1 MQALKC
7 LWMFQNDLLFMNI
20 RFLICRKKWID
31 SWYQIWSKILDI
43 KKKFSCYKILAVCHW
58 HYIMSH
64 LTMTYCNVM
73 QCKSHNR
80 QLQFV
85 TFWTGRVIL
94 YREASQG
101 EESNPSAEVTHS
113 TDTAGL
119 FVTYLLILSVLF
131 ILPTHLPFKTDLPS
145 HLLIVMELSIQVAC
159 PQWKVGTYPGW
170 TNRDPRAATSL
181 RLHLCELKYVLIFL
195 KLQPHRVQGLGD
207 EMVPF

>member
-20 RFLICRKKWID
+20 KFLICRKKWID

-43 KKKFSCYKILAVCHW
+43 KKKFSCYKILAACHW

-101 EESNPSAEVTHS
+101 EETNPSAEVTHS

-131 ILPTHLPFKTDLPS
+131 ILPTHLPLKRTFLHIFWLWWSCQSKWLVPS
-145 HLLIVMELSIQVAC
+145 GRWGLTQAEPTGIPGLLLA
-159 PQWKVGTYPGW
+159 
-170 TNRDPRAATSL
+170 
-181 RLHLCELKYVLIFL
+181 
-195 KLQPHRVQGLGD
+195 
-207 EMVPF
+207 